1 MKKQICCIIAAV
13 TVVTMLPGCGAKDT
27 PADHSPAPAVVS
39 TVTPESTA
47 APESTVPP
55 ESTAAP
61 EQTITEDM
69 AYEGVNNYCHKMY
82 DWSIAEELPD
92 IMYVVRYDET
102 DSEYVVM
109 FRSYTGAHEYFYV
122 DKTTGVT
129 RMTFRDSGLNA
140 EEDGGAINLWDYLDA
155 EN

>member
-1 MKKQICCIIAAV
+1 MKKQICRMIAAV

-27 PADHSPAPAVVS
+27 PANHSPAPAVVS

-122 DKTTGVT
+122 DKTTGMT
-129 RMTFRDSGLNA
+129 RMTFRDYGLND
-140 EEDGGAINLWDYLDA
+140 EEDGGTMNLWDYLDA

>member
-1 MKKQICCIIAAV
+1 MKKQICCMIAAV

-82 DWSIAEELPD
+82 DWSVAEQLPD
-92 IMYVVRYDET
+92 SMYVASYGET
-102 DSEYVVM
+102 DCEYVVM
-109 FRSYTGAHEYFYV
+109 FRSYTGAYEYFYV
-122 DKTTGVT
+122 DKTTGMT
-129 RMTFRDSGLNA
+129 RMTFRDYGLND
-140 EEDGGAINLWDYLDA
+140 EEDGGTMNLWDYLDA

>member
-1 MKKQICCIIAAV
+1 MKKQICCMIAAV

-47 APESTVPP
+47 AR
-55 ESTAAP
+55 

-82 DWSIAEELPD
+82 DWSIAEELPE

-122 DKTTGVT
+122 DKTTGMT
-129 RMTFRDSGLNA
+129 RMTFRDYGLND
-140 EEDGGAINLWDYLDA
+140 EEDRGTMNLWDYLDA

>member
-1 MKKQICCIIAAV
+1 MKKQICCMIAAV
-13 TVVTMLPGCGAKDT
+13 TVVTILPGCGAKDT

-47 APESTVPP
+47 AR
-55 ESTAAP
+55 

-69 AYEGVNNYCHKMY
+69 AYEGVNNYCRKMY
-82 DWSIAEELPD
+82 DWSIAEELPE

-122 DKTTGVT
+122 DKTTGMT
-129 RMTFRDSGLNA
+129 RMTFRDYGLND
-140 EEDGGAINLWDYLDA
+140 EEDGGTMNLWDYLDA

>member
-1 MKKQICCIIAAV
+1 MKKQICCMIAAV

-39 TVTPESTA
+39 TVT
-47 APESTVPP
+47 P

-109 FRSYTGAHEYFYV
+109 FRSYTGAHEYF
-122 DKTTGVT
+122 
-129 RMTFRDSGLNA
+129 
-140 EEDGGAINLWDYLDA
+140 
-155 EN
+155 

>member
-1 MKKQICCIIAAV
+1 MKKQICCMIAAV

-55 ESTAAP
+55 ESAAAP

-82 DWSIAEELPD
+82 NWSIAEELPD

-122 DKTTGVT
+122 DKTTGMT
-129 RMTFRDSGLNA
+129 RMTFRDYGLNV
-140 EEDGGAINLWDYLDA
+140 EEDGGTMNLWDYLDA

>member
-1 MKKQICCIIAAV
+1 MKKQICCMIAAV
-13 TVVTMLPGCGAKDT
+13 TVVTMLPGAKDT

-122 DKTTGVT
+122 DKTTGMT
-129 RMTFRDSGLNA
+129 RMTFRDYGLND
-140 EEDGGAINLWDYLDA
+140 EEDGGTMNLWDYLDA

>member
-1 MKKQICCIIAAV
+1 MKKQICCMIAVV

-109 FRSYTGAHEYFYV
+109 FRSYTGAHEYFSV
-122 DKTTGVT
+122 DKTTGMT
-129 RMTFRDSGLNA
+129 RMTFRDYGLND
-140 EEDGGAINLWDYLDA
+140 EEDGGTMNLWDYLDA

>member
-27 PADHSPAPAVVS
+27 HADYSPAPAVVS
-39 TVTPESTA
+39 TVTPESAVPPTSAA
-47 APESTVPP
+47 APER
-55 ESTAAP
+55 
-61 EQTITEDM
+61 TITEDM
-69 AYEGVNNYCHKMY
+69 AYEGVDNYCHKMY
-82 DWSIAEELPD
+82 DWSVAEQLPD
-92 IMYVVRYDET
+92 SMYVASYGET
-102 DSEYVVM
+102 DCEYVVM
-109 FRSYTGAHEYFYV
+109 FRSYTGAYEYFYV

-140 EEDGGAINLWDYLDA
+140 EEDGGTINLWDYLDA

>member
-1 MKKQICCIIAAV
+1 MKKQICCMIAAV

-27 PADHSPAPAVVS
+27 PADHWPVPAVVS

-47 APESTVPP
+47 EPERTVPP

-82 DWSIAEELPD
+82 DWSIAEELPE

-122 DKTTGVT
+122 DKTTGMT
-129 RMTFRDSGLNA
+129 RMTFRDYGLND
-140 EEDGGAINLWDYLDA
+140 EEDGRTMNLWDYLDA

>member
-1 MKKQICCIIAAV
+1 MKKQICCMIAAV

-109 FRSYTGAHEYFYV
+109 FRSYTGAHENFYV
-122 DKTTGVT
+122 DKTTRMT
-129 RMTFRDSGLNA
+129 RMTFRDYGLND
-140 EEDGGAINLWDYLDA
+140 EEDGGTMNLWDYLDA